1 MKKQILTFL
10 LIGVVALG
18 VCGCSNTQQT
28 ATEKKPEQQ
37 EVIKTN
43 PVVTADL
50 KFANSLE
57 GILNSGYSIVDKTKV
72 YYTKSADFQEVY
84 FLGTLVKKGTQYYN
98 AVWATN
104 NIESFGMG
112 LVFSMN
118 DNAIQSSGMGDGR
131 TNREPLSETDD
142 GYSRINQKVL
152 DDMSEAVK

>member
-10 LIGVVALG
+10 LIGAVAFG

-50 KFANSLE
+50 KFANGLE
-57 GILNSGYSIVDKTKV
+57 SILNSGYSIVDKTKV
-72 YYTKSADFQEVY
+72 YYTKSADFQKMY
-84 FLGTLVKKGTQYYN
+84 FFGTLVKKGTQYYN
-98 AVWATN
+98 AVWVTN
-104 NIESFGMG
+104 DIESFGMG

-118 DNAIQSSGMGDGR
+118 DHAVQSSGMGDAR
-131 TNREPLSETDD
+131 TNSEPITEHDD

-152 DDMSEAVK
+152 DDMSEAIK